1 MFDRGPFPLGGDSHT
16 IPQASP
22 MPASPLG
29 DPLGV
34 VSLRMAVDLGDLE
47 ASRWVLPGG
56 QSGDPSSPHY
66 DDQLAVFLSGGGIP
80 IPWSP
85 GAVAVATR
93 HTLRVTPA

>member
-1 MFDRGPFPLGGDSHT
+1 MTPSGW
-16 IPQASP
+16 
-22 MPASPLG
+22 
-29 DPLGV
+29 

-85 GAVAVATR
+85 AAVAHATV
-93 HTLRVTPA
+93 HTLVLSPADDVSRPGSPG